1 MQAGTPQGDGGGA
14 GRAGAAYQLLR
25 RRHAAGA
32 LGEINVTPL
41 VDVVLVLLLV
51 FMVTAPMISRGI
63 DVSLPV
69 ATATDHDPEDRITLS
84 VDAEGRTYLGDR
96 PINRA
101 LIEETLRGM
110 LAGRSSKVVYLR
122 ADERLHYGT
131 VIEVVDLVKRSGVEQ
146 IGFVYVLP
154 EEKARR

>member
-1 MQAGTPQGDGGGA
+1 MQAGAPQGDGGA
-14 GRAGAAYQLLR
+14 QRAGAAYQLLR
-25 RRHAAGA
+25 GRRAAGA

-51 FMVTAPMISRGI
+51 FMVTAPMMSRGI

-69 ATATDHDPEDRITLS
+69 ATVSDQDPEDRLTLS
-84 VDAEGRTYLGDR
+84 VDAEGRTYIGDR
-96 PINRA
+96 PVNRA

-110 LAGRSSKVVYLR
+110 LAGRATKVVYLR
-122 ADERLHYGT
+122 ADERLRYGS
-131 VIEVVDLVKRSGVEQ
+131 VIEVVDLVKRAGVEQ